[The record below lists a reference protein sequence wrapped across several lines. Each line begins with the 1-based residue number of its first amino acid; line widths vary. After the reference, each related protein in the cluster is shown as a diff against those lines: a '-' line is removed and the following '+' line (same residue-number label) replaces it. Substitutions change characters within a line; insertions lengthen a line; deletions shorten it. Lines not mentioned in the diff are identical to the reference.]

1 MSSDH
6 EYTVLGRLD
15 RNDPDDPDGDALT
28 LAALAS
34 RGSSMSNPTH
44 FIHYLRFTEE
54 GQAREAAKALAEHLG
69 YHTRGFAP
77 DAADPWWK
85 VWAETEREPSIENV
99 RRMRQVMLIAAERY
113 GGDYDGW
120 EAAVQP

>member
-15 RNDPDDPDGDALT
+15 PNDPDDPDGDALT

-34 RGSSMSNPTH
+34 RGSSMSKPTH

-69 YHTRGFAP
+69 YRTRTRSFAP
-77 DAADPWWK
+77 LYWK

-99 RRMRQVMLIAAERY
+99 RRMRQVMLTAAERY